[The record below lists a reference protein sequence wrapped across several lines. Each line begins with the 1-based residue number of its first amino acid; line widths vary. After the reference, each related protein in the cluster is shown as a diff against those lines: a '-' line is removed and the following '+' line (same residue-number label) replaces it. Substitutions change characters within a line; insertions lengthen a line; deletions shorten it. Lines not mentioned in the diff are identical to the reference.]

1 MCNDDHGRCWG
12 RGSAVAEIVQASH
25 VLTVAT
31 RGKGFIDITRELA
44 RWLES
49 LAAENG
55 LLTVFVRHTSA
66 SLTIQENA
74 DPNVRRDLLDALE
87 VLAPEDRPYAHQEE
101 GPDDMPSHI
110 KTMLTSISLGIPVKD
125 GSMALG
131 TWQGVYLIEHRASPH
146 QRSVVLNF
154 IGEAAAA

>member
-1 MCNDDHGRCWG
+1 M
-12 RGSAVAEIVQASH
+12 AEIVQASH
-25 VLTVAT
+25 VLTVGT
-31 RGKGFIDITRELA
+31 RGKGFTDITRELA
-44 RWLES
+44 QWLES
-49 LAAENG
+49 VAAEDG

-87 VLAPEDRPYAHQEE
+87 ALAPEDRPYAHQEE

-110 KTMLTSISLGIPVKD
+110 KSMLTSVSLGIPVRD
-125 GSMALG
+125 GSMTLG

-146 QRSVVLNF
+146 QRSVVLSF
-154 IGEAAAA
+154 IGEAAGA